1 MDLETFLRK
10 TQGSIANLMSKELR
24 DLDSAKVQTTIWIR
38 FKVDVEDGDENVIIV
53 NAVDKAFNSWMMELF
68 KGSNLNKIINNEMFA
83 HMRMQ
88 FENLAL
94 DIDVDV
100 EDGDGNIIIVNAVD
114 KAFNSWMMEVFKGSN
129 LNEIINKMFARMKM
143 RIENWHW

>member
-1 MDLETFLRK
+1 
-10 TQGSIANLMSKELR
+10 
-24 DLDSAKVQTTIWIR
+24 
-38 FKVDVEDGDENVIIV
+38 
-53 NAVDKAFNSWMMELF
+53 MELF

-100 EDGDGNIIIVNAVD
+100 EDVDGNIIRVNVVN
-114 KAFNSWMMEVFKGSN
+114 KALNSWMMEVFKGSN
-129 LNEIINKMFARMKM
+129 LNETQVNYCRGTGLFWQKSKVKFK
-143 RIENWHW
+143 N